1 MGSLTPIL
9 GTLTQTVGAVSAFAN
24 SVDTLTGG
32 GRRDV
37 RAEQNLAM
45 QNLQQSQALSAQQA
59 REKANRD
66 RAQIAEQGK
75 QSEEARRNALRRAI
89 AKQNARVGASG
100 VSRTGS
106 NEAIL
111 LGLVNDSAD
120 TAQNNKALDQLRYN
134 TIDSG
139 LNNLRSSNILEK
151 TQLAERQR
159 LDRAIGRF

>member
-24 SVDTLTGG
+24 SVETLTGG

-59 REKANRD
+59 REKADRD

-75 QSEEARRNALRRAI
+75 QSDEARRKALRRAI

-134 TIDSG
+134 TIDAG
-139 LNNLRSSNILEK
+139 LNNPQSRNVLEK
-151 TQLAERQR
+151 TQLSERQR
-159 LDRAIGRF
+159 LEREMARF

>member
-37 RAEQNLAM
+37 RAEQNLALR
-45 QNLQQSQALSAQQA
+45 NLQQSQAQQQREAQD
-59 REKANRD
+59 KAVRD
-66 RAQIAEQGK
+66 RAQIAEQAR
-75 QSEEARRNALRRAI
+75 QSEEARRKALRRAV

-100 VSRTGS
+100 VSRSGS

-111 LGLVNDSAD
+111 LGLVNDREDEARN
-120 TAQNNKALDQLRYN
+120 QNALDQLRFN
-134 TIDSG
+134 TIDAG
-139 LNNLRSSNILEK
+139 LDNLQSRNILQQS
-151 TQLAERQR
+151 QLAEQQR
-159 LDRAIGRF
+159 LEREIGRF